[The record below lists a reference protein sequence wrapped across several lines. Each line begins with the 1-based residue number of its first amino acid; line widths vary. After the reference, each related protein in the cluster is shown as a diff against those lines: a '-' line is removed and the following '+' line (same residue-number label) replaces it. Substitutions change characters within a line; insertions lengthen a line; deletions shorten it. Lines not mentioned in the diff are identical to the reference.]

1 MAAMT
6 RETRRIVVAHLTERR
21 MPLAD
26 IADELGVSIDTVRR
40 DLTKPPE
47 PAPTDATEDAA
58 PDAAPPAPALA
69 LADEPQLRKD
79 LNVLAAAHKM
89 PAEDAVR
96 TLIHAAAEDVR
107 ATWTAYWAR
116 QA

>member
-6 RETRRIVVAHLTERR
+6 RATRRVVVACLNGRR

-26 IADELGVSIDTVRR
+26 IAVELGVSLDTVRR
-40 DLTKPPE
+40 DLAKPPE
-47 PAPTDATEDAA
+47 PASADATEDAA
-58 PDAAPPAPALA
+58 PDAALPAPALA
-69 LADEPQLRKD
+69 LADEPQLRQD

-107 ATWTAYWAR
+107 ATWTAHWAR